1 MYISA
6 RADYAARALV
16 VLAASPGAAP
26 MRAEAVAAEQ
36 GLPPRFVENLL
47 VDLRRGNLVESQRG
61 RDGGYRLA
69 RPADAITVGDVI
81 RVVEGP
87 LAEVRGLRPEEMRYE
102 GAAEHLQH
110 VWVATRA
117 ALRQVLDATTIDQVA
132 RGKLP
137 RPVRRLLEDP
147 GAWLSR

>member
-147 GAWLSR
+147 EAWLSR